1 MNPATHRD
9 TIALDPLRAAPLALA
24 RGWEDRK
31 NVQAKFF
38 FVPLAAVVAG
48 AQPAL
53 ADSVDYL
60 TVEQAQQALF
70 PGATFQADFFDL
82 TEAQYN
88 SLHSAETPQW
98 VRYVRPWRVSTGGWF
113 VVDQVLGRD
122 DIVVYAVG
130 IDTTGTVTGVEVMSC
145 LPRYDQVRDPAWLH
159 QLAGARYGQYNFR
172 KVTLIS
178 GTSFSAAHIAE
189 GVQRVLRTHDLLLK
203 NRR

>member
-1 MNPATHRD
+1 M
-9 TIALDPLRAAPLALA
+9 
-24 RGWEDRK
+24 
-31 NVQAKFF
+31 QAKFF
-38 FVPLAAVVAG
+38 LVPFAAVGAAVAG
-48 AQPAL
+48 TQPAL

-60 TVEQAQQALF
+60 STEQAQQALF
-70 PGATFQADFFDL
+70 PGATFHADFFDL
-82 TEAQYN
+82 TDAEYAA
-88 SLHSAETPQW
+88 LHSTETPQW
-98 VRYVRPWRVSTGGWF
+98 VRYVRAWRVSGGTSGGGWF

-130 IDTTGTVTGVEVMSC
+130 IDAAGTVTGVEVMSC

-172 KVTLIS
+172 QVTLIS

-203 NRR
+203 NRH